1 MPDNTEFDALAA
13 LAGDTNEQG
22 QSSSPEMAINLD
34 APQGETEGDVDPFAA
49 LTAPVASTDK
59 EANAETA
66 KARSKP
72 AMSIHDSIAA
82 KKSRVAKLKQKQSS
96 SASLTFRK
104 TATPLLLVMGSILII
119 LGIVT
124 AMLGNDADEQTRV
137 GNPLMEHWLIFTVV
151 CGLIGVALIGGA
163 FLFQWE
169 IKRSKAAAK
178 N

>member
-13 LAGDTNEQG
+13 LADNTNEQG
-22 QSSSPEMAINLD
+22 QSPSPEMAINLD
-34 APQGETEGDVDPFAA
+34 TPQGETEGDVDPFAA
-49 LTAPVASTDK
+49 LTAPAAATDK
-59 EANAETA
+59 E
-66 KARSKP
+66 ARSKP

-96 SASLTFRK
+96 SASVTFRK

-124 AMLGNDADEQTRV
+124 ALLGNDADEQTRV
-137 GNPLMEHWLIFTVV
+137 GNPLMEHWLLFTVV

-169 IKRSKAAAK
+169 IRRSKAAAK